1 MDSLP
6 QPASLSTPISTYP
19 GFFYSELSLL
29 KPEARCLVRDLQDW
43 TNALNGIENTEE
55 TLVLIARRMG
65 FTRGKFLKLWPL
77 VHGFF
82 VVSHGRICAKAY
94 GGAYGQPHGE
104 AHGEIE
110 TLPCESGAEMPAPF
124 IVPKRE
130 KSKQHRLAALKM
142 HQNRREKRQRDAHGR
157 YVVSHGAYGVTSHGP
172 HSSLVPPPQG
182 SFSYTPPREASQT
195 TAALEKTTHF
205 PETAAA
211 VQKFFPETDLDI
223 VAQIVQVA
231 HVDHPHATDT
241 QIAAAVIQAHERDQW
256 TQRKAVLFKSTVPG
270 MLRKISAEAHRK
282 PPRSEEY
289 SIRPT
294 QCNFC
299 GDTGYET
306 SENSEGISYA
316 KICRCR
322 KVKAAQA

>member
-6 QPASLSTPISTYP
+6 QPASLSTPSSTYL
-19 GFFYSELSLL
+19 GFFNSELTLL
-29 KPEARCLVRDLQDW
+29 KPEARCLVRDLRDW
-43 TNALNGIENTEE
+43 TDALYGIENTEE
-55 TLVLIARRMG
+55 VLVSIARRMG

-82 VVSHGRICAKAY
+82 VVSHGRIYAKAH
-94 GGAYGQPHGE
+94 GGAHGQPHGG

-110 TLPCESGAEMPAPF
+110 VLPCDSGAQTPAPC
-124 IVPKRE
+124 IVPRRE
-130 KSKQHRLAALKM
+130 KSEQHRLAALKM
-142 HQNRREKRQRDAHGR
+142 HQNRQEERQRDAHGR
-157 YVVSHGAYGVTSHGP
+157 YVMSHGAHGAIAHGP
-172 HSSLVPPPQG
+172 HGSLVPPPQG

-223 VAQIVQVA
+223 IAQIVQVA
-231 HVDHPHATDT
+231 HVDYPHATDT
-241 QIAAAVIQAHERDQW
+241 QIAEAVIQVHERDRW

-270 MLRKISAEAHRK
+270 MLRKISTEAQRK
-282 PPRSEEY
+282 PPGSEEY